1 MIGWWLVMLGGQMEE
16 WVFRYQGHIPSAAL
30 RGGEKRERECVRK
43 RMASLESWCMCVALH
58 SFPIPLHLSLS
69 DSFLTCISICVLSL
83 LLDSISISAK
93 MVLCGFFLCLSQS
106 RESPSLRYASIF
118 NSTSETPIT
127 QCQLTL
133 VAHTTV
139 T

>member
-1 MIGWWLVMLGGQMEE
+1 MIGWWLVMSGGQMEE

-93 MVLCGFFLCLSQS
+93 MVLCGFFVCH
-106 RESPSLRYASIF
+106 SLASLLHSGMPLFLIQRLRHPLH
-118 NSTSETPIT
+118 NAS
-127 QCQLTL
+127 
-133 VAHTTV
+133 
-139 T
+139 